1 MIENARSIRIITKGG
16 STMKQGERTRRT
28 ARPVKLAL
36 ALLLA
41 VCLAACRD
49 GGQDTAIT
57 THSASSAAAEDT
69 TRASEDLQSSAEQS
83 EGVTGQD
90 STEVVVNACNPRD
103 RGDFE
108 AEVSGSFLRS
118 IRRGDEGSTSGM
130 TPHPEGGWFL
140 DIRNRMSSDLHFVVH
155 VPEDPS
161 GGSEFVVVD
170 SDLLQDARVMGG
182 IAFGEEDEA
191 TWQLG
196 DVEVRFTAVTDEA
209 ACGTIHAEIV
219 GLQAGTMAP
228 IKAPT
233 TIIARFWA
241 EIRR

>member
-1 MIENARSIRIITKGG
+1 
-16 STMKQGERTRRT
+16 MKQGERTQRT

-49 GGQDTAIT
+49 GGQETSIT
-57 THSASSAAAEDT
+57 THSASPAATEDA
-69 TRASEDLQSSAEQS
+69 TRTSDDLQSDAEQL
-83 EGVTGQD
+83 EGGTGQD
-90 STEVVVNACNPRD
+90 STEVAVNACNPRD

-108 AEVSGSFLRS
+108 AEVSGSYSRS
-118 IRRGDEGSTSGM
+118 IRRGDEGATSGM

-140 DIRNRMSSDLHFVVH
+140 DIRNRMTSDLHFVVH

-161 GGSEFVVVD
+161 GGSELVVVD
-170 SDLLQDARVMGG
+170 SDLFQYSVMGG

-196 DVEVRFTAVTDEA
+196 DVEVRFTAVTEEA

-228 IKAPT
+228 IEAPA

-241 EIRR
+241 EIRP